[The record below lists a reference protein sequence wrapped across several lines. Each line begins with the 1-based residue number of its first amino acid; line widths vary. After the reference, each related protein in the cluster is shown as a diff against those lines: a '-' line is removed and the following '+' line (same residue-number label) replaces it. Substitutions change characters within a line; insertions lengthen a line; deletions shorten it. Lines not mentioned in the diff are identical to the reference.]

1 MCYNFKRPETM
12 NNYVE
17 EAMETDSG
25 KDEENTVYEEFVP
38 GCFFVLFDFKYCFY
52 VQIHYTRCL

>member
-1 MCYNFKRPETM
+1 M

-25 KDEENTVYEEFVP
+25 KDEENIVYEEFVS
-38 GCFFVLFDFKYCFY
+38 GCFFILFDFKYCLY
-52 VQIHYTRCL
+52 VQIHYTRL